1 MARTPAKKAN
11 RKSPRRLML
20 GETAAVPRS
29 YGIPTFWL
37 NTLIGIYLL
46 VPAWLLTKTFFLAFS
61 RATLHQE
68 FWATDE
74 FWFFGLGTIL
84 WTLWF
89 CGSIWSLGEPRPLRA
104 YVFGHEL
111 THAVWVWLFGGTVSQ
126 FEVSRSGGSILTDT
140 NNVWVALAPYF
151 YPIYSFVIIV
161 AYGAASVFYDVAG
174 SRITLLWMTPLQWMF
189 LGLGVTWAFHMTFTC
204 WMIPKGQSDLTSHGT
219 FFSLVFIYVIN
230 VALLAVLLIIAAPEI
245 TWVSFARELLE
256 NTENFASG
264 FVSAVERFVLCTE
277 SL

>member
-1 MARTPAKKAN
+1 
-11 RKSPRRLML
+11 ML
-20 GETAAVPRS
+20 GEAPATAEAHR
-29 YGIPTFWL
+29 IPTFWL

-68 FWATDE
+68 FWVTDE
-74 FWFFGLGTIL
+74 FWFFALGVVL
-84 WTLWF
+84 WCLWF

-111 THAVWVWLFGGTVSQ
+111 THAIWVWIFGGRVSW
-126 FEVSRSGGSILTDT
+126 FEVSRSGGCIVTDT

-151 YPIYSFVIIV
+151 YPIYSIGIIV
-161 AYGAASVFYDVAG
+161 AYGAASIFYDVAG
-174 SRITLLWMTPLQWMF
+174 SRATLLWMSPLQWMF
-189 LGLGVTWAFHMTFTC
+189 LALGITWAFHLTFTC

-230 VALLAVLLIIAAPEI
+230 VAVLAVFLVVAAPEI
-245 TWVSFARELLE
+245 SWMSFGRDLLE
-256 NTENFASG
+256 AAENFAATLVAG
-264 FVSAVERFVLCTE
+264 VERFML
-277 SL
+277 